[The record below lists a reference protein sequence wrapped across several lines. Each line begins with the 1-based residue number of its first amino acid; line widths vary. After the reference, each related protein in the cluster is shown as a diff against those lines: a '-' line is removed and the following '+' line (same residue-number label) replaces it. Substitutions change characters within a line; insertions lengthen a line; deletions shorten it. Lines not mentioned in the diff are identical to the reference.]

1 MGRTKSETHQYYIR
15 VLMTKKEYEQLEQL
29 AVEQRRSKSEVV
41 RIALDNMANK
51 KES

>member
-1 MGRTKSETHQYYIR
+1 
-15 VLMTKKEYEQLEQL
+15 MTKQEYEQLEQL
-29 AVEQRRSKSEVV
+29 AAEQRRTKSEVV

>member
-1 MGRTKSETHQYYIR
+1 MGRTNSETHEYYIR
-15 VLMTKKEYEQLEQL
+15 VLMTKQEYEQLEQL
-29 AVEQRRSKSEVV
+29 ATEQRRTKSEVV